1 MNTTVLEPSYRSR
14 LGYHSMVLGGICA
27 IVAAFIILGHDAT
40 HEKIQNELKQDQIN
54 TLSQV
59 LPQSL
64 YNNDLLNSTKNI
76 VWNDTDTTVYIAK
89 QNEIPVGFAFPVVG
103 YGYSGAIQLIMAV
116 NTNGEILG
124 VRVISHAETPGLG
137 DKIEI
142 NKDQWITGFDG
153 HSLTTKNEN
162 QWHVKKDGGDFDQ
175 FTGATITPRAVVSA
189 VYDGLTFFKN
199 HKSEL
204 LEVEAP
210 KEAP

>member
-1 MNTTVLEPSYRSR
+1 MNTTVLEPSYRNR

-27 IVAAFIILGHDAT
+27 IVAAFIILGNDAT
-40 HEKIQNELKQDQIN
+40 HEKIQQELKQDQIN

-59 LPQSL
+59 LPPAL
-64 YNNDLLNSTKNI
+64 YNNDLLTSTKNI
-76 VWNDTDTTVYIAK
+76 VWNNTETTVYIAK
-89 QNEIPVGFAFPVVG
+89 QDDIPVGFAFPVVG

-116 NTNGEILG
+116 NGNGEILG

-142 NKDQWITGFDG
+142 NKDNWITEFNG
-153 HSLTTKNEN
+153 HSLVSKSEQ

-175 FTGATITPRAVVSA
+175 FTGATITPRAVVAA
-189 VYDGLTFFKN
+189 VYDGLAFFKD

-204 LEVEAP
+204 TQIESVP
-210 KEAP
+210 KE